1 MIHDKNLVFSK
12 DQAIGATAA
21 STDYL
26 DLGSD
31 RDIGPG
37 EQLWLVLI
45 SKAAPGGTSPTLAIA
60 LETDD
65 NSSFNSPTSLWAS
78 GTLAAAALAA
88 GTMIVV
94 PFPWTNERYVRV
106 KYTQGGS
113 DTPTH
118 VMDAF
123 LTNQHPPAI
132 VAYPDASIV

>member
-1 MIHDKNLVFSK
+1 MIFDKTLQFSK

-37 EQLWLVLI
+37 EPLWLVLL

-60 LETDD
+60 IETDD
-65 NSSFNSPTSLWAS
+65 NTSFSSVTSLWAS

-88 GTMIVV
+88 GAMIVV

-106 KYTQGGS
+106 KYTQGGT

-123 LTNQHPPAI
+123 LTNQPPPSWQ
-132 VAYPDASIV
+132 AYPDASIV